1 MKKLLFVA
9 FILADIAIALIAFHF
24 FTRHSPDTPLPKT
37 RIADREKILRTANA
51 KLPMMVDAETRL
63 DKIDLNDDGFVYYY
77 RLPEQDGAALP
88 PDWQRE
94 LTRRVQKGLCNSPE
108 TRSLLDGNLN
118 YTYHYADKGGAEI
131 FTLTVRKGDCD

>member
-1 MKKLLFVA
+1 
-9 FILADIAIALIAFHF
+9 
-24 FTRHSPDTPLPKT
+24 
-37 RIADREKILRTANA
+37 
-51 KLPMMVDAETRL
+51 MMVDAETRL